1 MALTTRVVFPMS
13 LGSGGVPNV
22 TRQREEACY
31 PKSWLRGLRGDV
43 RLVASESSTPAAS
56 RCGGGATDQVQDDLT
71 IADSCKGY

>member
-31 PKSWLRGLRGDV
+31 PKSWARRLRADV
-43 RLVASESSTPAAS
+43 HLVASSTWSVAHL
-56 RCGGGATDQVQDDLT
+56 R
-71 IADSCKGY
+71 IALRREWKTRT